1 VRESGFFHAVGAQN
15 KTTKKEMDMF
25 IRNIVAHRPGKAFDG
40 RCLFAMGITV
50 ASATASAA
58 PTIELGGN
66 TTLDSSLTVN
76 YTASMRTAKQ
86 ASQYLNDP
94 NNDDGTRNFKRGSL
108 INNRLSLFGELQL
121 KHDNLGA
128 VLRGSQFYDD
138 VYNQKNANDSPQTV
152 NKTGHNDGFSDETRR
167 LSGSAARLLDA
178 YVYGNFDVGET
189 QYLSLKAGRHLVA
202 WGESLFWANISQ
214 GQAPVDATKFNVP
227 GTEAKDSYLP
237 VGQVSGSWSLN
248 ENLALVGFYQ
258 YEWEKTQ
265 LNPVGDYFGSD
276 TFGPGAEFYR
286 LGSAIVDSLPNGVA
300 VGYGGE
306 KDASDSGQWGLG
318 VRYRL
323 TENTEVGLFH
333 YRYNERVGSLFFDF
347 TGTTQY
353 SSLKNIGHD
362 GTASTYRMG
371 YFENVKL
378 TGVSFSSK
386 VGDSVQYAGD
396 LSYRDGASVYLN
408 NGAPT
413 TGQIWQGNLNAS
425 YILGPSMLAQQTTF
439 MGEVVH
445 QHIAG
450 VDSLTITGG
459 GAGVDGTFD
468 RFESATQTR
477 GSTLLGIG
485 AYMDYPSIANGL
497 DLSTKV
503 VWTQNVDGSAY
514 QGLGRDEKRLTVGGD
529 FKYLGNFQV
538 GMTYV
543 AYLSSPDVAQG
554 RLLADRDYLSL
565 NAKYTF

>member
-1 VRESGFFHAVGAQN
+1 MAMQN
-15 KTTKKEMDMF
+15 
-25 IRNIVAHRPGKAFDG
+25 
-40 RCLFAMGITV
+40 TV
-50 ASATASAA
+50 ARHWGHRVIGGNLLVTAITLGSPAAYAA
-58 PTIELGGN
+58 PTLQLGED

-86 ASQYLNDP
+86 ANEYLNDP

-108 INNRLSLFGELQL
+108 INNRMSLFGELQL

-128 VLRGSQFYDD
+128 VLRGSYFYDD
-138 VYNQKNANDSPQTV
+138 VYNQRNANDSPDTV
-152 NKTGHNDGFSDETRR
+152 NKLGHNDEFTDRTRK
-167 LSGSAARLLDA
+167 LSGNNARLLDA

-189 QYLSLKAGRHLVA
+189 QYLSVKAGRHLVA
-202 WGESLFWANISQ
+202 WGESLFWSNISQ

-237 VGQVSGSWSLN
+237 VGQVSASWSLN
-248 ENLALVGFYQ
+248 ENLALVGYYQ
-258 YEWEKTQ
+258 YEWDKTQ

-286 LGSAIVDSLPNGVA
+286 LASGLVSSLPNGAAVA
-300 VGYGGE
+300 YAGE
-306 KDASDSGQWGLG
+306 KDPSNSGQWGLG
-318 VRYRL
+318 VRYRI
-323 TENTEVGLFH
+323 TENTEIGLFH
-333 YRYNERVGSLFFDF
+333 YRYNERIASLFFDF
-347 TGTTQY
+347 SGTTQY
-353 SSLKNIGHD
+353 SSNKGIGHSGD
-362 GTASTYRMG
+362 PMTYRLG
-371 YFENVKL
+371 YFEDVKL
-378 TGVSFSSK
+378 TGISFSSK

-425 YILGPSMLAQQTTF
+425 YILGPSFLAQQSTF
-439 MGEVVH
+439 MAEVVH

-459 GAGVDGTFD
+459 GEGVDGTFD
-468 RFESATQTR
+468 KFLSATQTR

-485 AYMDYPSIANGL
+485 AYMDYPSIMNGV
-497 DLSTKV
+497 DLNTKV

-538 GMTYV
+538 GITYV
-543 AYLSSPDVAQG
+543 AYLSSPDIAQG
-554 RLLADRDYLSL
+554 RLMADRDYLSL
-565 NAKYTF
+565 NAKYAF

>member
-1 VRESGFFHAVGAQN
+1 MLTRNTVVRHSANLWG
-15 KTTKKEMDMF
+15 
-25 IRNIVAHRPGKAFDG
+25 G
-40 RCLFAMGITV
+40 RSLLAATITV
-50 ASATASAA
+50 AGASAHAA
-58 PTIELGGN
+58 PTIELGEN
-66 TTLDSSLTVN
+66 TTLESALTVN

-86 ASQYLNDP
+86 ANQYLNDL

-108 INNRLSLFGELQL
+108 INNRLSLFGELLL

-128 VLRGSQFYDD
+128 VLRGSDFYDD
-138 VYNQKNANDSPQTV
+138 VYHQRNANDSPDTV
-152 NKTGHNDGFSDETRR
+152 NKLGHNDGFSDETRR
-167 LSGSAARLLDA
+167 QSGSTARLLDA
-178 YVYGNFDVGET
+178 YVYGNFEMGET

-202 WGESLFWANISQ
+202 WGESLFWPNISQ

-248 ENLALVGFYQ
+248 EDLALVGYYQ
-258 YEWEKTQ
+258 YEWEKTE

-276 TFGPGAEFYR
+276 TFGPGAEFFR
-286 LGSAIVDSLPNGVA
+286 LGRGQVDRLPSGVA

-306 KDASDSGQWGLG
+306 KDPSDSGQWGVG
-318 VRYRL
+318 VRYRV

-333 YRYNERVGSLFFDF
+333 YRYNERIGSLFFDF
-347 TGTTQY
+347 TGNTQY
-353 SSLKNIGHD
+353 SSLKSIGHD
-362 GTASTYRMG
+362 GTAPIYRLG
-371 YFENVKL
+371 YFEDVKL
-378 TGVSFSSK
+378 TGISFSSK

-408 NGAPT
+408 NGSPT

-425 YILGPSMLAQQTTF
+425 YILGPSLLAQQTTF

-445 QHIAG
+445 QRIAG

-468 RFESATQTR
+468 EFESKTQTR
-477 GSTLLGIG
+477 GSTLFGVG

-529 FKYLGNFQV
+529 FKYLGNFQI

>member
-1 VRESGFFHAVGAQN
+1 
-15 KTTKKEMDMF
+15 M
-25 IRNIVAHRPGKAFDG
+25 
-40 RCLFAMGITV
+40 AMHNTV
-50 ASATASAA
+50 ARHWGHRVIGGNLLVTAITLGSPAAYAA
-58 PTIELGGN
+58 PTLQLGED

-86 ASQYLNDP
+86 ANEYLNDP

-108 INNRLSLFGELQL
+108 INNRMSLFGELQL

-128 VLRGSQFYDD
+128 VLRGSYFYDD
-138 VYNQKNANDSPQTV
+138 VYNQRNANDSPDTV
-152 NKTGHNDGFSDETRR
+152 NKLGHNDEFTDRTRK
-167 LSGSAARLLDA
+167 LSGNNARLLDA

-189 QYLSLKAGRHLVA
+189 QYLSVKAGRHLVA
-202 WGESLFWANISQ
+202 WGESLFWSNISQ

-237 VGQVSGSWSLN
+237 VGQVSASWSLN
-248 ENLALVGFYQ
+248 ENLALVGYYQ
-258 YEWEKTQ
+258 YEWDKTQ

-286 LGSAIVDSLPNGVA
+286 LASGLISSLPNGAAVA
-300 VGYGGE
+300 YAGE
-306 KDASDSGQWGLG
+306 KDPSNSGQWGLG
-318 VRYRL
+318 VRYRI
-323 TENTEVGLFH
+323 TENTEIGLFH
-333 YRYNERVGSLFFDF
+333 YRYNERIASLFFDF
-347 TGTTQY
+347 SGTTQY
-353 SSLKNIGHD
+353 SSNKGIGHSGD
-362 GTASTYRMG
+362 PMTYRLG
-371 YFENVKL
+371 YFEDVKL
-378 TGVSFSSK
+378 TGISFSSK

-425 YILGPSMLAQQTTF
+425 YILGPSFLAQQSTF
-439 MGEVVH
+439 MAEVVH

-459 GAGVDGTFD
+459 GEGVDGTFD
-468 RFESATQTR
+468 KFLSATQTR

-485 AYMDYPSIANGL
+485 AYMDYPSIFNGV
-497 DLSTKV
+497 DLNTKV

-529 FKYLGNFQV
+529 FKYLSNFQV
-538 GMTYV
+538 GITYV
-543 AYLSSPDVAQG
+543 AYLSSPDIAQG
-554 RLLADRDYLSL
+554 RLMADRDYLSL
-565 NAKYTF
+565 NAKYAF

>member
-1 VRESGFFHAVGAQN
+1 
-15 KTTKKEMDMF
+15 M
-25 IRNIVAHRPGKAFDG
+25 
-40 RCLFAMGITV
+40 AMHNTV
-50 ASATASAA
+50 ARHWGHRVIGGNLLVTAITLGSPAAYAA
-58 PTIELGGN
+58 PTLQLGED

-86 ASQYLNDP
+86 ANEYLNDP

-108 INNRLSLFGELQL
+108 INNRMSLFGELQL

-128 VLRGSQFYDD
+128 VLRGSYFYDD
-138 VYNQKNANDSPQTV
+138 VYNQRNANNSPDTV
-152 NKTGHNDGFSDETRR
+152 NKLGHNDEFTDRTRK
-167 LSGSAARLLDA
+167 LSGNNARLLDA

-189 QYLSLKAGRHLVA
+189 QYLSVKAGRHLVA
-202 WGESLFWANISQ
+202 WGESLFWSNISQ

-237 VGQVSGSWSLN
+237 VGQVSASWSLN
-248 ENLALVGFYQ
+248 ENLALVGYYQ
-258 YEWEKTQ
+258 YEWDKTQ

-286 LGSAIVDSLPNGVA
+286 LASGLVSSLPNGAAVA
-300 VGYGGE
+300 YAGE
-306 KDASDSGQWGLG
+306 KDPSNSGQWGLG
-318 VRYRL
+318 VRYRI

-333 YRYNERVGSLFFDF
+333 YRYNERIASLFFDF
-347 TGTTQY
+347 SGTTQY
-353 SSLKNIGHD
+353 SSNKGIGHSGD
-362 GTASTYRMG
+362 PMTYRLG
-371 YFENVKL
+371 YFEDVKL
-378 TGVSFSSK
+378 TGISFSSK

-425 YILGPSMLAQQTTF
+425 YILGPSFLAQQSTF
-439 MGEVVH
+439 MAEVVH

-459 GAGVDGTFD
+459 GEGVDGTFD
-468 RFESATQTR
+468 KFLSATQTR

-485 AYMDYPSIANGL
+485 AYMDYPSIFNGV
-497 DLSTKV
+497 DLNTKV

-538 GMTYV
+538 GITYV
-543 AYLSSPDVAQG
+543 AYLSSPDIAQG
-554 RLLADRDYLSL
+554 RLMADRDYLSL
-565 NAKYTF
+565 NAKYAF

>member
-1 VRESGFFHAVGAQN
+1 
-15 KTTKKEMDMF
+15 MF
-25 IRNIVAHRPGKAFDG
+25 TRNLVARRLGRTIDG
-40 RCLFAMGITV
+40 RCLLATAITV

-58 PTIELGGN
+58 PTVELGEN

-128 VLRGSQFYDD
+128 VVRGSQFYDD
-138 VYNQKNANDSPQTV
+138 VYNQKNANDSAQTV

-167 LSGSAARLLDA
+167 LSGSTARLLDA

-248 ENLALVGFYQ
+248 EDLALVGYYQ

-286 LGSAIVDSLPNGVA
+286 LGAGVVDSLPNGLA
-300 VGYGGE
+300 VGYAGE
-306 KDASDSGQWGLG
+306 KDARDSGQWGVG
-318 VRYRL
+318 VRYRI

-333 YRYNERVGSLFFDF
+333 YRYHERVGSLFFDF
-347 TGTTQY
+347 TGNTQY
-353 SSLKNIGHD
+353 SSLKGIGHD
-362 GTASTYRMG
+362 SSAPTYRLG
-371 YFENVKL
+371 YFEDVEL
-378 TGVSFSSK
+378 TGISFSSK
-386 VGDSVQYAGD
+386 VGDSEQYAGD
-396 LSYRDGASVYLN
+396 LSY
-408 NGAPT
+408 
-413 TGQIWQGNLNAS
+413 
-425 YILGPSMLAQQTTF
+425 
-439 MGEVVH
+439 
-445 QHIAG
+445 
-450 VDSLTITGG
+450 
-459 GAGVDGTFD
+459 
-468 RFESATQTR
+468 
-477 GSTLLGIG
+477 
-485 AYMDYPSIANGL
+485 
-497 DLSTKV
+497 
-503 VWTQNVDGSAY
+503 
-514 QGLGRDEKRLTVGGD
+514 
-529 FKYLGNFQV
+529 
-538 GMTYV
+538 
-543 AYLSSPDVAQG
+543 
-554 RLLADRDYLSL
+554 
-565 NAKYTF
+565 

>member
-1 VRESGFFHAVGAQN
+1 
-15 KTTKKEMDMF
+15 M
-25 IRNIVAHRPGKAFDG
+25 
-40 RCLFAMGITV
+40 AMHNTV
-50 ASATASAA
+50 ARHWGHRVIGGNLLVTVITLGSPAAYAA
-58 PTIELGGN
+58 PTLQLGED

-86 ASQYLNDP
+86 ANEYLNDP

-108 INNRLSLFGELQL
+108 INNRMSLFGELQL

-128 VLRGSQFYDD
+128 VLRGSYFYDD
-138 VYNQKNANDSPQTV
+138 VYNQRNANSSPDTV
-152 NKTGHNDGFSDETRR
+152 NKLGHNDEFTDRTRK
-167 LSGSAARLLDA
+167 LSGNNARLLDA

-189 QYLSLKAGRHLVA
+189 QYLSVKAGRHLVA

-237 VGQVSGSWSLN
+237 VGQVSASWSLN
-248 ENLALVGFYQ
+248 ENLALVGYYQ
-258 YEWEKTQ
+258 YEWDKTQ

-286 LGSAIVDSLPNGVA
+286 LASGLVSSLPNGAAVA
-300 VGYGGE
+300 YAGE
-306 KDASDSGQWGLG
+306 KDPSNSGQWGLG
-318 VRYRL
+318 VRYRI

-333 YRYNERVGSLFFDF
+333 YRYNERIASLFFDF
-347 TGTTQY
+347 SGTTQY
-353 SSLKNIGHD
+353 SSNKGIGHSGD
-362 GTASTYRMG
+362 PMTYRLG
-371 YFENVKL
+371 YFEDVKL
-378 TGVSFSSK
+378 TGISFSSK

-425 YILGPSMLAQQTTF
+425 YILGPSFLAQQSTF
-439 MGEVVH
+439 MAEVVH

-459 GAGVDGTFD
+459 GEGVDGTFD
-468 RFESATQTR
+468 KFLSATQTR

-485 AYMDYPSIANGL
+485 AYMDYPSIANGV
-497 DLSTKV
+497 DLNTKV

-538 GMTYV
+538 GITYV
-543 AYLSSPDVAQG
+543 AYLSSPDIAQG
-554 RLLADRDYLSL
+554 RLMADRDYLSL
-565 NAKYTF
+565 NAKYAF

>member
-1 VRESGFFHAVGAQN
+1 
-15 KTTKKEMDMF
+15 MF
-25 IRNIVAHRPGKAFDG
+25 TRNLVARRPGRMIDG
-40 RCLFAMGITV
+40 RCLLATAITV

-58 PTIELGGN
+58 PTIELGEN

-128 VLRGSQFYDD
+128 VVRGSQFYDD

-167 LSGSAARLLDA
+167 LSGSTARLLDA

-248 ENLALVGFYQ
+248 EDLALVGYYQ

-286 LGSAIVDSLPNGVA
+286 LGAGVVDSLPNGLA
-300 VGYGGE
+300 VGYAGE
-306 KDASDSGQWGLG
+306 KDARDSGQWGVG
-318 VRYRL
+318 VRYRI

-333 YRYNERVGSLFFDF
+333 YRYHERVGSLFFDF
-347 TGTTQY
+347 TGNTQY
-353 SSLKNIGHD
+353 SSLKGIGHD
-362 GTASTYRMG
+362 SSAPTYRLG
-371 YFENVKL
+371 YFEDVEL
-378 TGVSFSSK
+378 TGISFSSK

-425 YILGPSMLAQQTTF
+425 YILGPSMLAQQTTV

-445 QHIAG
+445 QHIDG

-459 GAGVDGTFD
+459 GTGVDGTFD
-468 RFESATQTR
+468 QFESQTQTR
-477 GSTLLGIG
+477 GSTLLGVG
-485 AYMDYPSIANGL
+485 VYMDYPSIANGL

-503 VWTQNVDGSAY
+503 VWTQNLDGSAY

-538 GMTYV
+538 GMTYI

>member
-1 VRESGFFHAVGAQN
+1 MFTRDTVFRHSANLITSRGLL
-15 KTTKKEMDMF
+15 TTA
-25 IRNIVAHRPGKAFDG
+25 ISI
-40 RCLFAMGITV
+40 

-58 PTIELGGN
+58 PTIQLGED
-66 TTLDSSLTVN
+66 TFLDSSLTVN

-86 ASQYLNDP
+86 AGQYLNDP

-128 VLRGSQFYDD
+128 VLRGSDFHDE
-138 VYNQKNANDSPQTV
+138 VYNQRNDNDSLQTV
-152 NKTGHNDGFSDETRR
+152 NKLGHNDGFSDDTRK
-167 LSGSAARLLDA
+167 LSGSKARLLDA

-202 WGESLFWANISQ
+202 WGESLFWPNISQ

-248 ENLALVGFYQ
+248 EKLALVGYYQ

-286 LGSAIVDSLPNGVA
+286 LGSGMVERLPNGLA
-300 VGYGGE
+300 VGYAGQKKPG
-306 KDASDSGQWGLG
+306 DSGQWGLG
-318 VRYRL
+318 VRYRI

-347 TGTTQY
+347 TGATQY
-353 SSLKNIGHD
+353 SSLKSIGHD
-362 GTASTYRMG
+362 GTAMSYRLG
-371 YFENVKL
+371 YFEDVKL
-378 TGVSFSSK
+378 TGISFSSK

-425 YILGPSMLAQQTTF
+425 YILGPSLLAQQTTF
-439 MGEVVH
+439 LGEVVH

-459 GAGVDGTFD
+459 GPGVDGTFD
-468 RFESATQTR
+468 KLESATQTR
-477 GSTLLGIG
+477 GSTLLGLG
-485 AYMDYPSIANGL
+485 AYMDYPSIATGL

-514 QGLGRDEKRLTVGGD
+514 QGLGRAEKRLTVGGD
-529 FKYLGNFQV
+529 FKYLGNFQF

-554 RLLADRDYLSL
+554 RLLADRDYLSF

>member
-1 VRESGFFHAVGAQN
+1 
-15 KTTKKEMDMF
+15 M
-25 IRNIVAHRPGKAFDG
+25 
-40 RCLFAMGITV
+40 AMHNTV
-50 ASATASAA
+50 ARHWGNRVIGGNLLVTVITLGSPVAYAA
-58 PTIELGGN
+58 PTLQLGED

-86 ASQYLNDP
+86 ANEYLNDP

-108 INNRLSLFGELQL
+108 INNRMSLFGELQL

-128 VLRGSQFYDD
+128 VLRGSYFYDD
-138 VYNQKNANDSPQTV
+138 VYNQRNANDSPDTV
-152 NKTGHNDGFSDETRR
+152 NKLGHNDEFTDRTRK
-167 LSGSAARLLDA
+167 LSGNNARLLDA

-189 QYLSLKAGRHLVA
+189 QYLSVKAGRHLVA

-237 VGQVSGSWSLN
+237 VGQVSASWSLN
-248 ENLALVGFYQ
+248 ENLALVGYYQ
-258 YEWEKTQ
+258 YEWDKTQ

-286 LGSAIVDSLPNGVA
+286 LASGLVSSLPNGAAVA
-300 VGYGGE
+300 YAGE
-306 KDASDSGQWGLG
+306 KDPSNSGQWGLG
-318 VRYRL
+318 VRYRI
-323 TENTEVGLFH
+323 TENTEIGLFH
-333 YRYNERVGSLFFDF
+333 YRYNERIASLFFDF
-347 TGTTQY
+347 SGTTHY
-353 SSLKNIGHD
+353 SSNKGIGHSGD
-362 GTASTYRMG
+362 PMTYRLG
-371 YFENVKL
+371 YFEDVKL
-378 TGVSFSSK
+378 TGISFSSK

-425 YILGPSMLAQQTTF
+425 YILGPSFLAQQSTF
-439 MGEVVH
+439 MAEVVH

-459 GAGVDGTFD
+459 GEGVDGTFD
-468 RFESATQTR
+468 KFLSATQTR

-485 AYMDYPSIANGL
+485 AYMDYPSIFNGV
-497 DLSTKV
+497 DLNTKV

-538 GMTYV
+538 GITYV
-543 AYLSSPDVAQG
+543 AYLSSPDIAQG
-554 RLLADRDYLSL
+554 RLMADRDYLSL
-565 NAKYTF
+565 NAKYAF

>member
-1 VRESGFFHAVGAQN
+1 MAMQN
-15 KTTKKEMDMF
+15 
-25 IRNIVAHRPGKAFDG
+25 
-40 RCLFAMGITV
+40 TV
-50 ASATASAA
+50 ARHWGNRVIGGNLLVTVITLGSPVAYAA
-58 PTIELGGN
+58 PTLQLGED

-86 ASQYLNDP
+86 ANEYLNDP

-108 INNRLSLFGELQL
+108 INNRMSLFGELQL

-128 VLRGSQFYDD
+128 VLRGSYFYDD
-138 VYNQKNANDSPQTV
+138 VYNQRNANDSPDTV
-152 NKTGHNDGFSDETRR
+152 NKLGHNDEFTDRTRK
-167 LSGSAARLLDA
+167 LSGNNARLLDA

-189 QYLSLKAGRHLVA
+189 QYLSVKAGRHLVA

-237 VGQVSGSWSLN
+237 VGQVSASWSLN
-248 ENLALVGFYQ
+248 ENLALVGYYQ
-258 YEWEKTQ
+258 YEWDKTQ

-286 LGSAIVDSLPNGVA
+286 LGSGLVSSLPNGAAVA
-300 VGYGGE
+300 YAGE
-306 KDASDSGQWGLG
+306 KDPSNSGQWGLG
-318 VRYRL
+318 VRYRI
-323 TENTEVGLFH
+323 TENTEIGLFH
-333 YRYNERVGSLFFDF
+333 YRYNERIASLFFDF
-347 TGTTQY
+347 SGTTQY
-353 SSLKNIGHD
+353 SSNKGIGHSGD
-362 GTASTYRMG
+362 PMTYRLG
-371 YFENVKL
+371 YFEDVKL
-378 TGVSFSSK
+378 TGISFSSK

-425 YILGPSMLAQQTTF
+425 YILGPSFLAQQSTF
-439 MGEVVH
+439 MAEVVH

-459 GAGVDGTFD
+459 GEGVDGTFD
-468 RFESATQTR
+468 KFLSATQTR

-485 AYMDYPSIANGL
+485 AYMDYPSIFNGV
-497 DLSTKV
+497 DLNTKV

-538 GMTYV
+538 GITYV
-543 AYLSSPDVAQG
+543 AYLSSPDIAQG
-554 RLLADRDYLSL
+554 RLMADRDYLSL
-565 NAKYTF
+565 NAKYAF

>member
-1 VRESGFFHAVGAQN
+1 
-15 KTTKKEMDMF
+15 MF
-25 IRNIVAHRPGKAFDG
+25 TRN
-40 RCLFAMGITV
+40 TV
-50 ASATASAA
+50 ARRSGRPACGRTLLATAITLGSAA
-58 PTIELGGN
+58 ASAGPSLQLGED
-66 TTLDSSLTVN
+66 TTLDSTLTVN

-86 ASQYLNDP
+86 ANQYLNDP

-121 KHDNLGA
+121 RHDNLGA
-128 VLRGSQFYDD
+128 VLRGSHFYDD
-138 VYNQKNANDSPQTV
+138 AYHQRNANDSPDTV
-152 NKTGHNDGFSDETRR
+152 NKLGHNDGFSDKTRE
-167 LSGSAARLLDA
+167 LSGGRARLLDA

-202 WGESLFWANISQ
+202 WGESLFWSNISQ

-248 ENLALVGFYQ
+248 EDLALVGYYQ
-258 YEWEKTQ
+258 YEWEKTD

-286 LGSAIVDSLPNGVA
+286 LGSGQVSSLPNGAAVA
-300 VGYGGE
+300 FAGD

-318 VRYRL
+318 VRYRI

-333 YRYNERVGSLFFDF
+333 YRYNERVGSMFFDF
-347 TGTTQY
+347 SGSTRY
-353 SSLKNIGHD
+353 SSLKNIGHT
-362 GTASTYRMG
+362 GEAMTYRLG
-371 YFENVKL
+371 YFEDVKL
-378 TGVSFSSK
+378 TGISFSSK

-396 LSYRDGASVYLN
+396 LSYRDGASVYLD

-413 TGQIWQGNLNAS
+413 TGQIWQGNLNTS

-439 MGEVVH
+439 MAEVVH

-450 VDSLTITGG
+450 VDTLTISGG
-459 GAGVDGTFD
+459 GPGVDGTFD
-468 RFESATQTR
+468 NFESDTQTR

-485 AYMDYPSIANGL
+485 AYMDYPSVATGL
-497 DLSTKV
+497 DLNTKV

-529 FKYLGNFQV
+529 FKYLGNFQI

-565 NAKYTF
+565 NAKYSF

>member
-1 VRESGFFHAVGAQN
+1 MAMQN
-15 KTTKKEMDMF
+15 
-25 IRNIVAHRPGKAFDG
+25 
-40 RCLFAMGITV
+40 TV
-50 ASATASAA
+50 ARHWGHRVIGGNLLVTAITLGSPAAYAA
-58 PTIELGGN
+58 PTLQLGED

-86 ASQYLNDP
+86 ANEYLNDP

-108 INNRLSLFGELQL
+108 INNRMSLFGELQL

-128 VLRGSQFYDD
+128 VLRGSYFYDD
-138 VYNQKNANDSPQTV
+138 VYNQRNANNSPDTV
-152 NKTGHNDGFSDETRR
+152 NKLGHNDEFTDRTRK
-167 LSGSAARLLDA
+167 LSGNNARLLDA

-189 QYLSLKAGRHLVA
+189 QYLSVKAGRHLVA
-202 WGESLFWANISQ
+202 WGESLFWSNISQ

-237 VGQVSGSWSLN
+237 VGQVSASWSLN
-248 ENLALVGFYQ
+248 ENLALVGYYQ
-258 YEWEKTQ
+258 YEWDKTQ

-286 LGSAIVDSLPNGVA
+286 LASGLVSSLPNGAAVA
-300 VGYGGE
+300 YAGE
-306 KDASDSGQWGLG
+306 KDPSNSGQWGLG
-318 VRYRL
+318 VRYRI
-323 TENTEVGLFH
+323 TENTEIGLFH
-333 YRYNERVGSLFFDF
+333 YRYNERIASLFFDF
-347 TGTTQY
+347 SGTTQY
-353 SSLKNIGHD
+353 SSNKGIGHSGD
-362 GTASTYRMG
+362 PMTYRLG
-371 YFENVKL
+371 YFEDVKL
-378 TGVSFSSK
+378 TGISFSSK

-425 YILGPSMLAQQTTF
+425 YILGPSFLAQQSTF
-439 MGEVVH
+439 MAEVVH

-459 GAGVDGTFD
+459 GEGVDGTFD
-468 RFESATQTR
+468 KFLSATQTR

-485 AYMDYPSIANGL
+485 AYMDYPSIFNGV
-497 DLSTKV
+497 DLNTKV

-538 GMTYV
+538 GITYV
-543 AYLSSPDVAQG
+543 AYLSSPDIAQG
-554 RLLADRDYLSL
+554 RLMADRDYLSL
-565 NAKYTF
+565 NAKYAF

>member
-1 VRESGFFHAVGAQN
+1 
-15 KTTKKEMDMF
+15 MF
-25 IRNIVAHRPGKAFDG
+25 MRN
-40 RCLFAMGITV
+40 TV
-50 ASATASAA
+50 ARRPASLTASRQLLATAITLGSATAYAA
-58 PTIELGGN
+58 PTIQLGEN

-86 ASQYLNDP
+86 ANQYLGDP
-94 NNDDGTRNFKRGSL
+94 NYDDGTRNFKRGSL

-128 VLRGSQFYDD
+128 VLRGSDFYDD
-138 VYNQKNANDSPQTV
+138 VYHQRNANDSPDTV
-152 NKTGHNDGFSDETRR
+152 NKLGHNDGFSDKARQ
-167 LSGSAARLLDA
+167 LSGGTARLLDA

-202 WGESLFWANISQ
+202 WGESLFWSNISQ

-237 VGQVSGSWSLN
+237 VGQVSASWSLN
-248 ENLALVGFYQ
+248 EDLALVGYYQ
-258 YEWEKTQ
+258 YEWDKTQ

-276 TFGPGAEFYR
+276 TFGPGAEFFR
-286 LGSAIVDSLPNGVA
+286 LGSGLVSSLPNGAAVA
-300 VGYGGE
+300 YAGE
-306 KDASDSGQWGLG
+306 KDASDSGQWGQG
-318 VRYRL
+318 ARYRI

-347 TGTTQY
+347 SGATQY
-353 SSLKNIGHD
+353 SSLKNIGHT
-362 GTASTYRMG
+362 GQAMTYRMG
-371 YFENVKL
+371 YFEDVEL

-396 LSYRDGASVYLN
+396 LSYRNGAAVYLD

-425 YILGPSMLAQQTTF
+425 YILGPSILAQQTTF

-450 VDSLTITGG
+450 VDSVTITGG
-459 GAGVDGTFD
+459 GPGVDGTFD
-468 RFESATQTR
+468 NFESKTQTR

-485 AYMDYPSIANGL
+485 AYMDYPSIATGL

-554 RLLADRDYLSL
+554 RLLADRDYLSF

>member
-1 VRESGFFHAVGAQN
+1 
-15 KTTKKEMDMF
+15 M
-25 IRNIVAHRPGKAFDG
+25 
-40 RCLFAMGITV
+40 AMHNTV
-50 ASATASAA
+50 ARHWGHRVIGGNLLVTAITLGSPAAYAA
-58 PTIELGGN
+58 PTLQLGED

-86 ASQYLNDP
+86 ANEYLNDP

-108 INNRLSLFGELQL
+108 INNRMSLFGELQL

-128 VLRGSQFYDD
+128 VLRGSYFYDD
-138 VYNQKNANDSPQTV
+138 VYNQRNANDSPDTV
-152 NKTGHNDGFSDETRR
+152 NKLGHNDEFTDRTRK
-167 LSGSAARLLDA
+167 LSGNNARLLDA

-189 QYLSLKAGRHLVA
+189 QYLSVKAGRHLVA
-202 WGESLFWANISQ
+202 WGESLFWSNISQ

-237 VGQVSGSWSLN
+237 VGQVSASWSLN
-248 ENLALVGFYQ
+248 ENLALVGYYQ
-258 YEWEKTQ
+258 YEWDKTQ

-286 LGSAIVDSLPNGVA
+286 LASGLISSLPNGAAVA
-300 VGYGGE
+300 YAGE
-306 KDASDSGQWGLG
+306 KDPSNSGQWGLG
-318 VRYRL
+318 VRYRI
-323 TENTEVGLFH
+323 TENTEIGLFH
-333 YRYNERVGSLFFDF
+333 YRYNERIASLFFDF
-347 TGTTQY
+347 SGTTQY
-353 SSLKNIGHD
+353 SSNKGIGHSGD
-362 GTASTYRMG
+362 PMTYRLG
-371 YFENVKL
+371 YFEDVKL
-378 TGVSFSSK
+378 TGISFSSK

-425 YILGPSMLAQQTTF
+425 YILGPSFLAQQSTF
-439 MGEVVH
+439 MAEVVH

-459 GAGVDGTFD
+459 GEGVDGTFD
-468 RFESATQTR
+468 KFLSATQTR

-485 AYMDYPSIANGL
+485 AYMDYPSIFNGV
-497 DLSTKV
+497 DLNTKV

-538 GMTYV
+538 GITYV
-543 AYLSSPDVAQG
+543 AYLSSPDIAQG
-554 RLLADRDYLSL
+554 RLMADRDYLSL
-565 NAKYTF
+565 NAKYAF

>member
-1 VRESGFFHAVGAQN
+1 
-15 KTTKKEMDMF
+15 M
-25 IRNIVAHRPGKAFDG
+25 
-40 RCLFAMGITV
+40 AMHNTV
-50 ASATASAA
+50 ARHWGHRVIGGNLLVTAITLGSPAAYAA
-58 PTIELGGN
+58 PTLQLGED

-86 ASQYLNDP
+86 ANEYLNDP

-108 INNRLSLFGELQL
+108 INNRMSLFGELQL

-128 VLRGSQFYDD
+128 VLRGSYFYDD
-138 VYNQKNANDSPQTV
+138 VYNQRNANDSPDTV
-152 NKTGHNDGFSDETRR
+152 NKLGHNDEFTDRTRK
-167 LSGSAARLLDA
+167 LSGNNARLLDA

-189 QYLSLKAGRHLVA
+189 QYLSVKAGRHLVA
-202 WGESLFWANISQ
+202 WGESLFWSNISQ

-237 VGQVSGSWSLN
+237 VGQVSASWSLN
-248 ENLALVGFYQ
+248 ENLALVGYYQ
-258 YEWEKTQ
+258 YEWDKTQ

-286 LGSAIVDSLPNGVA
+286 LASGLVSSLPNGAAVA
-300 VGYGGE
+300 YAGE
-306 KDASDSGQWGLG
+306 KDPSNSGQWGLG
-318 VRYRL
+318 VRYRI
-323 TENTEVGLFH
+323 TENTEIGLFH
-333 YRYNERVGSLFFDF
+333 YRYNERIASLFFDF
-347 TGTTQY
+347 SGTTQY
-353 SSLKNIGHD
+353 SSNKGIGHSGD
-362 GTASTYRMG
+362 PMTYRLG
-371 YFENVKL
+371 YFEDVKL
-378 TGVSFSSK
+378 TGISFSSK

-425 YILGPSMLAQQTTF
+425 YILGPSFLAQQSTF
-439 MGEVVH
+439 MAEVVH

-459 GAGVDGTFD
+459 GEGVDGTFD
-468 RFESATQTR
+468 KFLSATQTR

-485 AYMDYPSIANGL
+485 AYMDYPSIFNGV
-497 DLSTKV
+497 DLNTKV

-538 GMTYV
+538 GITYV
-543 AYLSSPDVAQG
+543 AYLSSPDIAQG
-554 RLLADRDYLSL
+554 RLMADRDYLSL
-565 NAKYTF
+565 NAKYAF

>member
-1 VRESGFFHAVGAQN
+1 MSLHHRIARHTPLALAVTLASG
-15 KTTKKEMDMF
+15 
-25 IRNIVAHRPGKAFDG
+25 
-40 RCLFAMGITV
+40 
-50 ASATASAA
+50 TASAG
-58 PTIELGGN
+58 PSFELGED
-66 TTLDSSLTVN
+66 TTLDTSLTVN
-76 YTASMRTAKQ
+76 YTASMRTAKP
-86 ASQYLNDP
+86 AHQYLGDL
-94 NNDDGTRNFKRGSL
+94 NNDDGTRNFKRGAL
-108 INNRLSLFGELQL
+108 INNRVSLFGELLL

-128 VLRGSQFYDD
+128 VLRGSHFYDD
-138 VYNQKNANDSPQTV
+138 VYHQRNDNDSPGTV
-152 NKTGHNDGFSDETRR
+152 NKIGRADGFSDDTRR
-167 LSGSAARLLDA
+167 LSGSKARLLDA

-189 QYLSLKAGRHLVA
+189 QYLSVKAGRHLVA

-237 VGQVSGSWSLN
+237 VGQVSASWSLN
-248 ENLALVGFYQ
+248 EDLALVGYYQ

-286 LGSAIVDSLPNGVA
+286 LAPGVIANLPDQSFTA
-300 VGYGGE
+300 VNYAGE
-306 KDASDSGQWGLG
+306 LKPRDSGQWGLG
-318 VRYRL
+318 VRYRI

-333 YRYNERVGSLFFDF
+333 YRYHERIGSLFFDF
-347 TGTTQY
+347 SGSTQY
-353 SSLKNIGHD
+353 SSLPRLARHS
-362 GTASTYRMG
+362 TADAAPQYRLG
-371 YFENVKL
+371 YFEDVKL
-378 TGVSFSSK
+378 TGISFSSK

-396 LSYRDGASVYLN
+396 LSLRDGASVYLD

-413 TGQIWQGNLNAS
+413 RGKIWQGNLNAS
-425 YILGPSMLAQQTTF
+425 YILGPSFLAQQTTF

-445 QHIAG
+445 QRIQD
-450 VDSLTITGG
+450 VDKLVVTGG
-459 GAGVDGTFD
+459 GPGVDGVYD
-468 RFESATQTR
+468 NFESKTQTR

-497 DLSTKV
+497 DLTTKV

-538 GMTYV
+538 GLTYV

-554 RLLADRDYLSL
+554 RLMADRDYLSF

>member
-1 VRESGFFHAVGAQN
+1 
-15 KTTKKEMDMF
+15 M
-25 IRNIVAHRPGKAFDG
+25 
-40 RCLFAMGITV
+40 AMHNTV
-50 ASATASAA
+50 ARHWGNRVIGGNLLVTVITLGSPAAYAA
-58 PTIELGGN
+58 PTLQLGED

-86 ASQYLNDP
+86 ANEYLNDP

-108 INNRLSLFGELQL
+108 INNRMSLFGELQL

-128 VLRGSQFYDD
+128 VLRGSYFYDD
-138 VYNQKNANDSPQTV
+138 VYNQRNANDSPDTV
-152 NKTGHNDGFSDETRR
+152 NKLGHNDEFTDRTRK
-167 LSGSAARLLDA
+167 LSGNNARLLDA

-189 QYLSLKAGRHLVA
+189 QYLSVKAGRHLVA

-237 VGQVSGSWSLN
+237 VGQVSASWSLN
-248 ENLALVGFYQ
+248 ENLALVGYYQ
-258 YEWEKTQ
+258 YEWDKTQ

-286 LGSAIVDSLPNGVA
+286 LGSGLVSSLPNGAAVA
-300 VGYGGE
+300 YAGE
-306 KDASDSGQWGLG
+306 KEPSNSGQWGLG
-318 VRYRL
+318 VRYRI
-323 TENTEVGLFH
+323 TENTEIGLFH
-333 YRYNERVGSLFFDF
+333 YRYNERIASLFFDF
-347 TGTTQY
+347 SGTTQY
-353 SSLKNIGHD
+353 SSNKGIGHSGD
-362 GTASTYRMG
+362 PMTYRLG
-371 YFENVKL
+371 YFEDVKL
-378 TGVSFSSK
+378 TGISFSSK

-425 YILGPSMLAQQTTF
+425 YILGPSFLAQQSTF
-439 MGEVVH
+439 MAEVVH

-459 GAGVDGTFD
+459 GEGVDGTFD
-468 RFESATQTR
+468 KFLSATQTR

-485 AYMDYPSIANGL
+485 AYMDYPSIANGV
-497 DLSTKV
+497 DLNTKV

-538 GMTYV
+538 GITYV
-543 AYLSSPDVAQG
+543 AYLSSPDIAQG
-554 RLLADRDYLSL
+554 RLMADRDYLSL
-565 NAKYTF
+565 NAKYAF

>member
-1 VRESGFFHAVGAQN
+1 MAMQN
-15 KTTKKEMDMF
+15 
-25 IRNIVAHRPGKAFDG
+25 
-40 RCLFAMGITV
+40 TV
-50 ASATASAA
+50 ARHWGHRVIGGNLLVTAITLGSPAAYAA
-58 PTIELGGN
+58 PTLQLGDD

-86 ASQYLNDP
+86 ANEYLNDP

-108 INNRLSLFGELQL
+108 INNRMSLFGELQL

-128 VLRGSQFYDD
+128 VLRGSYFYDD
-138 VYNQKNANDSPQTV
+138 VYNQRNANDSPDTV
-152 NKTGHNDGFSDETRR
+152 NKLGHNDEFTDRTRK
-167 LSGSAARLLDA
+167 LSGNNARLLDA

-189 QYLSLKAGRHLVA
+189 QYLSVKAGRHLVA

-237 VGQVSGSWSLN
+237 VGQVSASWSLN
-248 ENLALVGFYQ
+248 ENLALVGYYQ
-258 YEWEKTQ
+258 YEWDKTQ

-286 LGSAIVDSLPNGVA
+286 LASGLVSSLPNGAAVA
-300 VGYGGE
+300 YAGE
-306 KDASDSGQWGLG
+306 KDPSNSGQWGLG
-318 VRYRL
+318 VRYRI
-323 TENTEVGLFH
+323 TENTEIGLFH
-333 YRYNERVGSLFFDF
+333 YRYNERIASLFFDF
-347 TGTTQY
+347 SGTTQY
-353 SSLKNIGHD
+353 SSNKGIGHSGD
-362 GTASTYRMG
+362 PMTYRLG
-371 YFENVKL
+371 YFEDVKL
-378 TGVSFSSK
+378 TGISFSSK

-425 YILGPSMLAQQTTF
+425 YILGPSFLAQQSTF
-439 MGEVVH
+439 MAEVVH

-459 GAGVDGTFD
+459 GEGVDGTFD
-468 RFESATQTR
+468 KFLSATQTR

-485 AYMDYPSIANGL
+485 AYMDYPSIANGV
-497 DLSTKV
+497 DLNTKV

-538 GMTYV
+538 GITYV
-543 AYLSSPDVAQG
+543 AYLSSPDIAQG
-554 RLLADRDYLSL
+554 RLMADRDYLSL
-565 NAKYTF
+565 NAKYAF

>member
-1 VRESGFFHAVGAQN
+1 MAMQN
-15 KTTKKEMDMF
+15 
-25 IRNIVAHRPGKAFDG
+25 
-40 RCLFAMGITV
+40 TV
-50 ASATASAA
+50 ARHWGHRVIGGNLLVTAITLGSPAAYAA
-58 PTIELGGN
+58 PTLQLGED

-86 ASQYLNDP
+86 ANEYLNDP

-108 INNRLSLFGELQL
+108 INNRMSLFGELQL

-128 VLRGSQFYDD
+128 VLRGSYFYDD
-138 VYNQKNANDSPQTV
+138 VYNQRNANDSPDTV
-152 NKTGHNDGFSDETRR
+152 NKLGHNDEFTDRTRK
-167 LSGSAARLLDA
+167 LSGNNARLLDA

-189 QYLSLKAGRHLVA
+189 QYLSVKAGRHLVA

-237 VGQVSGSWSLN
+237 VGQVSASWSLN
-248 ENLALVGFYQ
+248 ENLALVGYYQ
-258 YEWEKTQ
+258 YEWDKTQ

-286 LGSAIVDSLPNGVA
+286 LASGLVSSLPNGAAVA
-300 VGYGGE
+300 YAGE
-306 KDASDSGQWGLG
+306 KDPSNSGQWGLG
-318 VRYRL
+318 VRYRI

-333 YRYNERVGSLFFDF
+333 YRYNERIASLFFDF
-347 TGTTQY
+347 SGTTHY
-353 SSLKNIGHD
+353 SSNKGIGHSGD
-362 GTASTYRMG
+362 PMTYRLG
-371 YFENVKL
+371 YFEDVKL
-378 TGVSFSSK
+378 TGISFSSK

-425 YILGPSMLAQQTTF
+425 YILGPSFLAQQSTF
-439 MGEVVH
+439 MAEVVH

-459 GAGVDGTFD
+459 GEGVDGTFD
-468 RFESATQTR
+468 KFLSATQTR

-485 AYMDYPSIANGL
+485 AYMDYPSIANGV
-497 DLSTKV
+497 DLNTKV

-538 GMTYV
+538 GITYV
-543 AYLSSPDVAQG
+543 AYLSSPDIAQG
-554 RLLADRDYLSL
+554 RLMADRDYLSL
-565 NAKYTF
+565 NAKYAF

>member
-1 VRESGFFHAVGAQN
+1 MLTRNTVVRHSAN
-15 KTTKKEMDMF
+15 LW
-25 IRNIVAHRPGKAFDG
+25 RG
-40 RCLFAMGITV
+40 RSLLAATITV
-50 ASATASAA
+50 AGASAHAA
-58 PTIELGGN
+58 PTIELGEN
-66 TTLDSSLTVN
+66 TTLESALTVN

-86 ASQYLNDP
+86 ANQYLNDL

-108 INNRLSLFGELQL
+108 INNRLSLFGELLL

-128 VLRGSQFYDD
+128 VLRGSDFYDD
-138 VYNQKNANDSPQTV
+138 VYHQRNANDSPDTV
-152 NKTGHNDGFSDETRR
+152 NKLGHNDGFSDETRR
-167 LSGSAARLLDA
+167 QSGSTARLLDA
-178 YVYGNFDVGET
+178 YVYGNFEMGET

-202 WGESLFWANISQ
+202 WGESLFWPNISQ

-237 VGQVSGSWSLN
+237 VGQVSGSWSMN
-248 ENLALVGFYQ
+248 EDLALVGYYQ
-258 YEWEKTQ
+258 YEWEKTE

-276 TFGPGAEFYR
+276 TFGPGAEFFR
-286 LGSAIVDSLPNGVA
+286 LGRGQVDRLPSGVA

-306 KDASDSGQWGLG
+306 KDPSDSGQWGVG
-318 VRYRL
+318 VRYRV

-333 YRYNERVGSLFFDF
+333 YRYNERIGSLFFDF
-347 TGTTQY
+347 TGNTQY
-353 SSLKNIGHD
+353 SSLKSIGHD
-362 GTASTYRMG
+362 GTAPIYRLG
-371 YFENVKL
+371 YFEDVKL
-378 TGVSFSSK
+378 TGISFSSK

-408 NGAPT
+408 NGSPT

-425 YILGPSMLAQQTTF
+425 YILGPSLLAQQTTF

-445 QHIAG
+445 QRIAG

-459 GAGVDGTFD
+459 GPGVDGTFD
-468 RFESATQTR
+468 EFESKTQTR
-477 GSTLLGIG
+477 GSTLFGVG

-529 FKYLGNFQV
+529 FKYLGNFQI

>member
-1 VRESGFFHAVGAQN
+1 MLTRNTVVRHSAN
-15 KTTKKEMDMF
+15 LW
-25 IRNIVAHRPGKAFDG
+25 RG
-40 RCLFAMGITV
+40 RSLLAATITV
-50 ASATASAA
+50 AGASAHAA
-58 PTIELGGN
+58 PTIELGEN
-66 TTLDSSLTVN
+66 TTLESALTVN

-86 ASQYLNDP
+86 ANQYLNDL

-108 INNRLSLFGELQL
+108 INNRLSLFGELLL

-128 VLRGSQFYDD
+128 VLRGSDFYDD
-138 VYNQKNANDSPQTV
+138 VYHQRNANDSPDTV
-152 NKTGHNDGFSDETRR
+152 NKLGHNDGFSDETRR
-167 LSGSAARLLDA
+167 QSGSTARLLDA
-178 YVYGNFDVGET
+178 YVYGNFEMGET

-202 WGESLFWANISQ
+202 WGESLFWPNISQ

-248 ENLALVGFYQ
+248 EDLALVGYYQ
-258 YEWEKTQ
+258 YEWEKTE

-276 TFGPGAEFYR
+276 TFGPGAEFFR
-286 LGSAIVDSLPNGVA
+286 LGRGQVDRLPSGVA

-306 KDASDSGQWGLG
+306 KDPSDSGQWGVG
-318 VRYRL
+318 VRYRV

-333 YRYNERVGSLFFDF
+333 YRYNERIGSLFFDF
-347 TGTTQY
+347 TGNTQY
-353 SSLKNIGHD
+353 SSLKSIGHD
-362 GTASTYRMG
+362 GTAPIYRLG
-371 YFENVKL
+371 YFEDVKL
-378 TGVSFSSK
+378 TGISFSSK

-408 NGAPT
+408 NGSPT

-425 YILGPSMLAQQTTF
+425 YILGPSLLAQQTTF

-445 QHIAG
+445 QRIAG

-459 GAGVDGTFD
+459 GPGVDGTFD
-468 RFESATQTR
+468 EFESKTQTR
-477 GSTLLGIG
+477 GSTLLGVG

-529 FKYLGNFQV
+529 FKYLGNFQI

>member
-1 VRESGFFHAVGAQN
+1 
-15 KTTKKEMDMF
+15 MF
-25 IRNIVAHRPGKAFDG
+25 TRN
-40 RCLFAMGITV
+40 TV
-50 ASATASAA
+50 ARRPASLTASRQLLATAITLGSATAYAA
-58 PTIELGGN
+58 PTIQLGEN

-86 ASQYLNDP
+86 ANQYLGDP
-94 NNDDGTRNFKRGSL
+94 NSDDGTRNFKRGSL

-128 VLRGSQFYDD
+128 VLRGSDFYDD
-138 VYNQKNANDSPQTV
+138 VYHQRNANDSPDTV
-152 NKTGHNDGFSDETRR
+152 NKLGHNDGFSDKTRQ
-167 LSGSAARLLDA
+167 LSGGTARLLDA

-202 WGESLFWANISQ
+202 WGESLFWSNISQ

-237 VGQVSGSWSLN
+237 VGQVSASWSLN
-248 ENLALVGFYQ
+248 EDLALVGYYQ
-258 YEWEKTQ
+258 YEWDKTQ

-276 TFGPGAEFYR
+276 TFGPGAEFFR
-286 LGSAIVDSLPNGVA
+286 LGSGLVSSLPDGAAVA
-300 VGYGGE
+300 YAGE

-318 VRYRL
+318 ARYRI

-347 TGTTQY
+347 SGATQY
-353 SSLKNIGHD
+353 SSLKNIGHT
-362 GTASTYRMG
+362 GQAMTYRMG
-371 YFENVKL
+371 YFEDVEL

-396 LSYRDGASVYLN
+396 LSYRNGAAVYLD

-425 YILGPSMLAQQTTF
+425 YILGPSILAQQTTF

-450 VDSLTITGG
+450 VDSVTITGG
-459 GAGVDGTFD
+459 GPGVDGTFD
-468 RFESATQTR
+468 NFESKTQTR

-485 AYMDYPSIANGL
+485 AYMDYPSIATGL

-554 RLLADRDYLSL
+554 RLLADRDYLSF